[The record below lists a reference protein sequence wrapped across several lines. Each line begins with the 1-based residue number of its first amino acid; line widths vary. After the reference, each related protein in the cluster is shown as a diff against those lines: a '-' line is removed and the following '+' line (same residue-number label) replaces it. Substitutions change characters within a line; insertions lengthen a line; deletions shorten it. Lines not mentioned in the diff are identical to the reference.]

1 MIRRLLCLYQSVRET
16 VLVEGVVAVQIN
28 KGFKIGR
35 LRTTATVGRES
46 APGSS
51 QTAHDQ

>member
-1 MIRRLLCLYQSVRET
+1 MDI
-16 VLVEGVVAVQIN
+16 
-28 KGFKIGR
+28 KDFKIGR

-51 QTAHDQ
+51 ETAHDH